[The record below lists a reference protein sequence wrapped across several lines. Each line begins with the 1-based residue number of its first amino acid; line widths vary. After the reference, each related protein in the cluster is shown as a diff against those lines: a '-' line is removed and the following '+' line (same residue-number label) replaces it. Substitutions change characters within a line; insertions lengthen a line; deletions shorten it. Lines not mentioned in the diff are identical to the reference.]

1 MRNRI
6 PLLAVGALALL
17 TACGPAAPSE
27 GMNASGT
34 LFNVSRAAP
43 VAVSASAAQ
52 ASATRAACVPVP
64 GRAGSTFSP
73 IDVSFT
79 SPSDGWLLGV
89 VMNDCG
95 TGGVIEARTT
105 VDGGLHWAKATAPPA
120 PWGGVAPN
128 GSGNVPQ
135 DGVTRVLFANAK
147 DGWAYG
153 PGLWATRNGGVSWHE
168 VSTHRHVVYSMAV
181 TSGYVVATF
190 GTCGSAGSYCYA
202 PATFTVETTP
212 IHRDAWR
219 PAPRAVGE
227 GAPAL
232 TAAGGTAYAYGAGTP
247 SFPGKLTL
255 LAGPANGSG
264 HWHSQAMPCPAG
276 AITAS
281 AASATR
287 LLLACA
293 LLGAHPTTT
302 HLYRSTDGGARWTQ
316 FATRPLFDG
325 ASVIEQTPNGTLL
338 TGGIYNGIELS
349 RDGGR
354 TWAQPANVD
363 DSNSIQG
370 GGYLAAALATN
381 NDGYV
386 IGYLGPLWIT
396 RNGGKS
402 WRQISVH

>member
-1 MRNRI
+1 V
-6 PLLAVGALALL
+6 PL
-17 TACGPAAPSE
+17 
-27 GMNASGT
+27 
-34 LFNVSRAAP
+34 
-43 VAVSASAAQ
+43 
-52 ASATRAACVPVP
+52 
-64 GRAGSTFSP
+64 
-73 IDVSFT
+73 
-79 SPSDGWLLGV
+79 
-89 VMNDCG
+89 
-95 TGGVIEARTT
+95 
-105 VDGGLHWAKATAPPA
+105 
-120 PWGGVAPN
+120 
-128 GSGNVPQ
+128 

-153 PGLWATRNGGVSWHE
+153 PGLWVTHNGGVSWHE
-168 VSTHRHVVYSMAV
+168 VITHHHVVYSMAV

-190 GTCGSAGSYCYA
+190 DTCGSVGSYCYA

-212 IHRDAWR
+212 VHRDAWR
-219 PAPRAVGE
+219 PVPGAAGK

-255 LAGPANGSG
+255 LAGPANGSE

-281 AASATR
+281 AVSAGH

-293 LLGAHPTTT
+293 LLGGHPATT
-302 HLYRSTDGGARWTQ
+302 HLYRSADGGARWKQ

-338 TGGIYNGIELS
+338 AGGIYDGIELS

-354 TWAQPANVD
+354 TWTRPASVD

-370 GGYLAAALATN
+370 GGYLGAALVTN
-381 NDGYV
+381 DDGYV

-402 WRQISVH
+402 WRQVSVR

>member
-1 MRNRI
+1 MRNQI

-17 TACGPAAPSE
+17 TACGPAAPS
-27 GMNASGT
+27 GDMNASGT
-34 LFNVSRAAP
+34 LFNVSRATP
-43 VAVSASAAQ
+43 VTVSASAAQ
-52 ASATRAACVPVP
+52 TSATRATCVPVP
-64 GRAGSTFSP
+64 GRAGNTFGP
-73 IDVSFT
+73 IDASFT

-89 VMNDCG
+89 VMNDCA
-95 TGGVIEARTT
+95 TGGIIEVRAT

-128 GSGNVPQ
+128 GSGNVPL

-153 PGLWATRNGGVSWHE
+153 PGLWGTHNGGVSWHE

-190 GTCGSAGSYCYA
+190 DTCGSAGSYCYA

-212 IHRDAWR
+212 VHRDAWR
-219 PAPRAVGE
+219 TAPGAAGE

-247 SFPGKLTL
+247 GFPGKLTL
-255 LAGPANGSG
+255 LAGPANGSK

-281 AASATR
+281 AASASR

-293 LLGAHPTTT
+293 LLGTHPTTT
-302 HLYRSTDGGARWTQ
+302 HLYRSTDGGAGWTQ

-349 RDGGR
+349 RNGGR

-370 GGYLAAALATN
+370 GGYLAAALTTN